1 VTAAADPGP
10 GRRVRA
16 RRLAAALGLTLAATV
31 GSAQTDREIVISNAG
46 FRPPVINVKKGEPTR
61 LLLRSADGEH
71 CFSLDALRIE
81 KRVVPGKPTA
91 VELTADRAGNFPF
104 YDCLNPERKGRLA
117 VSE

>member
-1 VTAAADPGP
+1 MAARSGRVVAAGLALRLFGAFPALAD
-10 GRRVRA
+10 
-16 RRLAAALGLTLAATV
+16 
-31 GSAQTDREIVISNAG
+31 TDREIVVSDTG

-81 KRVVPGKPTA
+81 KRVVPGKATT
-91 VELTADRAGNFPF
+91 VEFTADRTGSFPF

-117 VSE
+117 VNE